1 MSDRTPHL
9 TNDASK
15 RVNWQIIDDVFG
27 ALTATQRKR
36 EAPVAFEPLTDQ
48 QREAARR
55 AFDVVK
61 EEFAKA
67 IDWIRTT
74 MRIVIVGVA
83 LAIGIAVSGG
93 ALLQVT
99 PWASL
104 ISIASIGTLFA
115 LIPKAFGLARDQ
127 VLLELAP
134 ARYALDWNFAR
145 QNKICKSC

>member
-36 EAPVAFEPLTDQ
+36 KAPVAFEPLTDQ

-74 MRIVIVGVA
+74 MLPEDV
-83 LAIGIAVSGG
+83 
-93 ALLQVT
+93 
-99 PWASL
+99 
-104 ISIASIGTLFA
+104 
-115 LIPKAFGLARDQ
+115 D
-127 VLLELAP
+127 
-134 ARYALDWNFAR
+134 
-145 QNKICKSC
+145 